1 MKTQNTNQ
9 IFLLAIILGIFTFTL
24 SSCYVDDFDCIRGKG
39 LVFTEVRSTPEFNS
53 IDLRVAG
60 NVIITQHENYSI
72 EVKTFNNLLPEIFT
86 YVNGS
91 TLIIENEQCIRTS
104 REDITIFIS
113 APDFSKLRVNG
124 SGSIESTN
132 VLFVPDID
140 LTVSGSGYIDVAL
153 NTDMANSRI
162 SGSGKIWIEG
172 EAWEHNIEISG
183 SGSVKSFAFYTE
195 RCNAGISGSGSCEVQ
210 VHDRL
215 VASISGSGSVKYKGY
230 SAITSTISGSGKV
243 LNAN

>member
-9 IFLLAIILGIFTFTL
+9 IFLLAGILGIFTFTF
-24 SSCYVDDFDCIRGKG
+24 SSCYVDDFDCIKGKG
-39 LVFTEVRSTPEFNS
+39 LVFTEVRSTPEFSS

-60 NVIITQHENYSI
+60 NVIITQD
-72 EVKTFNNLLPEIFT
+72 EVLSVEVRTFNNLLPEIYT

-91 TLIIENEQCIRTS
+91 TLIIENEHCIRAK
-104 REDITIFIS
+104 REDITIYIS
-113 APDFSKLRVNG
+113 APDFAKLRVNG

-172 EAWEHNIEISG
+172 EAWEHNVEISG

-210 VHDRL
+210 VHERL

-230 SAITSTISGSGKV
+230 PAITSTISGSGKV
-243 LNAN
+243 INAN